1 MAITNILG
9 SVGFISQGTYS
20 ASTTYNYLN
29 AVRQNSHWYVCRVK
43 GGITNLP
50 PASTFVDNTQWLAF
64 AESSANALTTI
75 SRSEMGNKISI
86 TREGLSTFEFYDGHI
101 IMKEGGTGLTHRDT
115 LQYKSDNI
123 TVSNIDTD
131 TTQVD
136 FTPMDTKIASNVGNT
151 DNLTGATGD
160 IKTITNVSNT
170 SPTGGQALTFN
181 TSASEYRP
189 SSIVDV
195 NQVNKSEYETRR
207 DGAGWIAGDLMTPTE
222 NFGVIR
228 LVGSPTIIDYTF
240 AGAALVS
247 NGHATMTN
255 AIGIGKFF
263 EPVTGAGSLVQF
275 RPSIRGSAAVNLPN
289 GSNNYVNPIGTQY
302 SPYSN
307 KPSTIAIAYTETAAQ
322 IQAVTDA
329 TTAGNVTDLASETDV
344 GGSGIT
350 INGFVNAVATADKV
364 TLTATRTGNTLIA
377 SGSTTSA
384 TVTVVQAG
392 VDDTLQLFI
401 KDRIYQRTAA
411 NGWFEYVPN
420 ALNTIA
426 TGGNI

>member
-9 SVGFISQGTYS
+9 SVGFIDAGDYS

-29 AVRQNSHWYVCRVK
+29 IVRQNSHWFVCQVR
-43 GGITNLP
+43 GGITNVP

-64 AESSANALTTI
+64 AESSPNVLTSI

-86 TREGLSTFEFYDGHI
+86 TREGLANFELYDGHI
-101 IMKEGGTGLTHRDT
+101 IMQEGGSELPHRDI
-115 LQYKSDNI
+115 LQHKSDNVSI
-123 TVSNIDTD
+123 TSSPTV
-131 TTQVD
+131 TTIK
-136 FTPMDTKIASNVGNT
+136 FTLADTKIASNVSNV
-151 DNLTGATGD
+151 NSLTGATGD
-160 IKTITNVSNT
+160 IKNITNVSNT
-170 SPTGGQALTFN
+170 SPTNSQALTFN
-181 TSASEYRP
+181 TSASEYQP
-189 SSIVDV
+189 NNIVDV
-195 NQVNKSEYETRR
+195 NQVTRASYITRR
-207 DGAGWIAGDLMTPTE
+207 DGTGWVAGDLMTPVE
-222 NFGVIR
+222 SFR
-228 LVGSPTIIDYTF
+228 LVRTTGTPTIMDYTF
-240 AGAALVS
+240 DSSALVS
-247 NGHATMTN
+247 NGHANMTN
-255 AIGIGKFF
+255 AIGTGSFF

-302 SPYSN
+302 SAYSN

-329 TTAGNVTDLASETDV
+329 TTAGNVTDLASETDP

-350 INGFVNAVATADKV
+350 INGFVNAVATAAKV
-364 TLTATRTGNTLIA
+364 TLTATRNGNTLIA

-384 TVTVVQAG
+384 TVTVVQPG
-392 VDDTLQLFI
+392 TDDDLQLFT
-401 KDRIYQRTAA
+401 KNRIYQRTAA

-420 ALNTIA
+420 AFNIIA